1 MTKKIKRVIC
11 KGNTHKI
18 KVPKGTLF
26 VTINKNKDK
35 YSQIFINVSQTGS
48 YLVPICEALGRIIS
62 LSLRKG
68 ATLRDIIK
76 QLEGI
81 KDAEPIWYDG
91 HQILSI
97 PDGVARV
104 LKEELHL

>member
-1 MTKKIKRVIC
+1 VLKNKKIATC

-68 ATLRDIIK
+68 ATLKDVIK

-81 KDAEPIWYDG
+81 KDTEPIWYEG
-91 HQILSI
+91 NQILSI
-97 PDGVARV
+97 PDGIAHV
-104 LKEELHL
+104 LKEELNL